1 MLAENSDSPDA
12 RLEAQVTFHWLHSSG
27 FGVVLS
33 FNCSFDTYSHL
44 GRESQ

>member
-27 FGVVLS
+27 FGVTGQVGEYAS
-33 FNCSFDTYSHL
+33 CDC
-44 GRESQ
+44 